1 MPGWVIGL
9 GIVAVIVVIGAI
21 VLLSMR
27 RRATAADR
35 E

>member
-1 MPGWVIGL
+1 
-9 GIVAVIVVIGAI
+9 VVGGA
-21 VLLSMR
+21 VLLGVLVLGGGGLALR